1 MAEDFAERHVARW
14 RDHWIDIDFDDAVE
28 LATVRISRI
37 KRHAKESTR
46 RAAAEVGLQVYEYE
60 TLHALMIRDTPG
72 TASPRELAL
81 AADVSPAGMTGRLD
95 ALEKAGLIKR
105 TPSRTDRRSVTVEA
119 TSRGVDV
126 WRRAMDLRGQAERRL
141 FGALSPKELASLNRL
156 LRKVALVADEEF
168 PAEP

>member
-81 AADVSPAGMTGRLD
+81 AADVSPAG
-95 ALEKAGLIKR
+95 
-105 TPSRTDRRSVTVEA
+105 
-119 TSRGVDV
+119 
-126 WRRAMDLRGQAERRL
+126 
-141 FGALSPKELASLNRL
+141 
-156 LRKVALVADEEF
+156 
-168 PAEP
+168 